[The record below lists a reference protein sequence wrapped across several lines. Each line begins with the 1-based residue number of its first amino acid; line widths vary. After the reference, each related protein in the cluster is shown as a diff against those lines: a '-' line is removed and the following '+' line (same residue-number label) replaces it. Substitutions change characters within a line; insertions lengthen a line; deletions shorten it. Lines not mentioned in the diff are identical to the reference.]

1 MGKFLSKT
9 LLILALLVNPAFADG
24 FSFIDTMHSEWTG
37 EETIRIEIINN
48 PEDDYIHVMD
58 SKKSK
63 DIFCYSK
70 TKQATKAVF
79 LCGTQ
84 EVEARYSKGILYFNN
99 APYKR
104 VSGN

>member
-1 MGKFLSKT
+1 MRFFLAMT
-9 LLILALLVNPAFADG
+9 VVLFAAFPAFAED
-24 FSFIDTMHSEWTG
+24 FSFTKTMHSQWTG
-37 EETIRIEIINN
+37 EGSVQIEIINN
-48 PEDDYIHVMD
+48 PEDDYIHVVD

-70 TKQATKAVF
+70 EKQATKAVF

-84 EVEARYSKGILYFNN
+84 EVTALYSEGMIYFNN

-104 VSGN
+104 LNGN